1 MATLFLRTFILQQ
14 HRNRLN
20 GQACINKIP
29 YESVRRY
36 RLDLSQCLPDN
47 PLPTEQAFD
56 DEYNRWIHWA
66 FIHIKVSENDPM
78 SPPQQGL
85 QKSQE
90 VSELQ
95 RYQAEYLMWRAHCDD
110 AYQAGIGS
118 TSTPRASQ
126 QHHHA
131 AQDNTKVA
139 MDAKLNA
146 IESRLASLE
155 SRVGALELVHGRPTR
170 CQRDAANVRLPWY
183 NAAGRA
189 THYNLPT

>member
-95 RYQAEYLMWRAHCDD
+95 RYQAEYLMWRAHCRFYVMIKNSLIISLTFLFYIGTLVLSTASTHKDHGC
-110 AYQAGIGS
+110 QAMM
-118 TSTPRASQ
+118 
-126 QHHHA
+126 H
-131 AQDNTKVA
+131 TKQA
-139 MDAKLNA
+139 
-146 IESRLASLE
+146 
-155 SRVGALELVHGRPTR
+155 
-170 CQRDAANVRLPWY
+170 
-183 NAAGRA
+183 
-189 THYNLPT
+189 